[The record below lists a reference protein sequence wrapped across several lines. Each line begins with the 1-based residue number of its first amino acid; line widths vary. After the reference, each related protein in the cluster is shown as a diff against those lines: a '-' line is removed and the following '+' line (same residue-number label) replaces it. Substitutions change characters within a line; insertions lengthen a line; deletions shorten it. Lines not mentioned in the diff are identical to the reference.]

1 MGGFA
6 VPEHGA
12 IHVWHLGGGGE
23 GGAVAD
29 LEASPDEAAVLEPG
43 VHGHGAVHAEL
54 VTEVG
59 GVGHTSGPGERPIM
73 CQKPS
78 DPFSRG
84 FSRHSS

>member
-43 VHGHGAVHAEL
+43 VMAMVPYTL
-54 VTEVG
+54 N
-59 GVGHTSGPGERPIM
+59 
-73 CQKPS
+73 
-78 DPFSRG
+78 
-84 FSRHSS
+84 